1 MFIDVAE
8 IYVEYK
14 KNEYKP
20 NQNQTH
26 RYREQSSGY
35 QRGREAL
42 GEGGM
47 CEGAQEYVTYGTR
60 RFRC

>member
-1 MFIDVAE
+1 MLIDVVE

-14 KNEYKP
+14 KNEYMNKP

-35 QRGREAL
+35 QRGRE
-42 GEGGM
+42 GFEEGDM
-47 CEGAQEYVTYGTR
+47 CKGAQEYGNLWN
-60 RFRC
+60 